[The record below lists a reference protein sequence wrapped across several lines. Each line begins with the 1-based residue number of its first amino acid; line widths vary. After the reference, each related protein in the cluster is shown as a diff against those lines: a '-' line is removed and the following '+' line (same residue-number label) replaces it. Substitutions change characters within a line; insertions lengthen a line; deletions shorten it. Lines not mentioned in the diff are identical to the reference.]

1 MSGISLEAPKSFGRL
16 GSAVHGVLRQ
26 KLEITPL
33 GGTLS
38 SESVNEKK
46 IGGVP
51 PWLPSF
57 GTAALGG
64 ALFGSDIGTSS
75 SVVRI
80 LGEGQSSLGA
90 LSAIEI
96 GQIASVSL
104 AGAIFAVVPFA
115 IGDEDRKK
123 G

>member
-1 MSGISLEAPKSFGRL
+1 M
-16 GSAVHGVLRQ
+16 LRQ

-38 SESVNEKK
+38 SESVNEK

-80 LGEGQSSLGA
+80 LGEGQSSLGG
-90 LSAIEI
+90 S
-96 GQIASVSL
+96 
-104 AGAIFAVVPFA
+104 
-115 IGDEDRKK
+115 
-123 G
+123 